1 MSVSEPSYPEIKDK
15 EMAANY
21 KAYIDSLA
29 TGPILIGLSSGA
41 VTGPILIGL
50 SSGAVTGLILI
61 GLFSEAIC
69 FTLYDKCIKK

>member
-1 MSVSEPSYPEIKDK
+1 MSVSEPGNKRYTDWSEVLSIKADE

-29 TGPILIGLSSGA
+29 
-41 VTGPILIGL
+41 TGPILIGL

>member
-1 MSVSEPSYPEIKDK
+1 
-15 EMAANY
+15 MAANY

-29 TGPILIGLSSGA
+29 
-41 VTGPILIGL
+41 TGPILIGL

>member
-1 MSVSEPSYPEIKDK
+1 MIIQKTLCFVSNKADE

-29 TGPILIGLSSGA
+29 TGPILI
-41 VTGPILIGL
+41 VL

>member
-1 MSVSEPSYPEIKDK
+1 
-15 EMAANY
+15 MAANY

-29 TGPILIGLSSGA
+29 TGPILI
-41 VTGPILIGL
+41 VL